1 MGFPVWRKRC
11 QGPCSFL
18 KSVSGDRGTGLFSL
32 VMDDRIKRNARKLCQ
47 RSFRLD
53 MRKHLFTVKVIKHS
67 NRLPSKVVD
76 VSRWSVFKR
85 HLNSVLI

>member
-1 MGFPVWRKRC
+1 MPEEFQIGHEE
-11 QGPCSFL
+11 
-18 KSVSGDRGTGLFSL
+18 T
-32 VMDDRIKRNARKLCQ
+32 
-47 RSFRLD
+47 
-53 MRKHLFTVKVIKHS
+53 FTVKVIKHA